1 MRITELLKKDS
12 VSLGVRVD
20 SKDAAIN
27 YLVDLHAR
35 VGNIT
40 DKAVFKE
47 GIVKREEGGSTA
59 IGEGIAI
66 PHAKNKAVTKA
77 GLAAMTVPEGVDY
90 DSLDGQPTNLIFMIA
105 APEGGSDVH
114 LEVLSRLSMLLIDED
129 FRKEL
134 LASKNVDEFLKVCD
148 KYEAAKFPE
157 EFAKDEQRADDKAT
171 DGQKADAAGSE
182 GTGKQKA
189 DAAGSEGTGKQNT
202 DAAGSKAPAYKV
214 LAVTACPT
222 GIAHTYMA
230 AEALEKEGKKLG
242 IPVKAETN
250 GSGGAKNILT
260 DEEIAS
266 CDGIIVAA
274 DKNVETARFDGK
286 PVLFV
291 KVADGIHK
299 PAELIQKIESG
310 EVPVH
315 HEKGAAKTYSKADGS
330 IGSRIYKHLMNGV
343 SHMLPFVIGGG
354 ILTAL
359 AFLID
364 TLCGYGATGG
374 SSFGSCT
381 PLSAFF
387 KYAGGLAMGIM
398 VPILAGFIAESIAD
412 RPGLAVGFL
421 GGLLASSGNAAIAGY
436 TWANDGLSGFQNFIA
451 KFGFTGPAGGNTVS
465 GFLGG
470 IVAGF
475 LAGYIVLLL
484 RKLCDRLPQS
494 LEGIKPTLIYPV
506 VGMFV
511 TAVLMIFIFNPL
523 IGVVNTG
530 LSNMLSALAEKN
542 LLIVLG
548 LILGGMMAV
557 DMGGPINKAAY
568 VYGTMVLGTASE
580 LLAAGVSL
588 TDPAVQACYI
598 SMAAVM
604 VGGMVPPLGIA
615 LACIFFPKKFTKAE
629 RNSTVSNIVMGC
641 GFITEGAIP
650 FAAADPGHVIPC
662 TFIGAAVAGALS
674 AAFRCT
680 LMAPHGGL
688 FVFATVGHPLM
699 YIVSWLV
706 GSAVT
711 CILLGLIK
719 KPVQE

>member
-40 DKAVFKE
+40 DKAIFKE
-47 GIVKREEGGSTA
+47 GIVKREESGSTA

-157 EFAKDEQRADDKAT
+157 EFAKDEQSADDKAT
-171 DGQKADAAGSE
+171 DKQKTDAAGSE
-182 GTGKQKA
+182 GTDKQKA
-189 DAAGSEGTGKQNT
+189 

-250 GSGGAKNILT
+250 GSGGSKNILT

-398 VPILAGFIAESIAD
+398 VPVLAGFIAESIAD

-580 LLAAGVSL
+580 LLAAGASL

-719 KPVQE
+719 KPAQE